1 LSTSRPV
8 RFLFDDDFSAPKSA
22 APTGPSLV
30 ALADHEA
37 ALADAE
43 ASGYRRGEA
52 DGRRAAREA
61 DAARLIAAV
70 ETLGARLAETVAAAE
85 ARAQTIE
92 RDAIR
97 LAVELASKLSGAAV
111 ARFPLAEIEAAAQA
125 CFDELRQAPHV
136 AVRVAPD
143 FVEATRAELT
153 AIAQIRGFAGRLIV
167 LGDPEVAE
175 GDARLEW
182 ADGGVVRD
190 AAAVERAIR
199 SALARH
205 LGPGDATASDEGT
218 TP

>member
-1 LSTSRPV
+1 
-8 RFLFDDDFSAPKSA
+8 
-22 APTGPSLV
+22 
-30 ALADHEA
+30 
-37 ALADAE
+37 
-43 ASGYRRGEA
+43 
-52 DGRRAAREA
+52 
-61 DAARLIAAV
+61 
-70 ETLGARLAETVAAAE
+70 
-85 ARAQTIE
+85 
-92 RDAIR
+92 
-97 LAVELASKLSGAAV
+97 
-111 ARFPLAEIEAAAQA
+111 
-125 CFDELRQAPHV
+125 
-136 AVRVAPD
+136 VAPD